1 MLRLV
6 PFRMENRYIRPKTRI
21 FSVENVF
28 VGSLVEVTFNCRCF
42 VYTKD
47 ISANHPVI
55 KFDRAIHSSHLP
67 YPEDSTIGEPA
78 ADLIR

>member
-28 VGSLVEVTFNCRCF
+28 VGSLPRVQWLLGCWRHGTR
-42 VYTKD
+42 
-47 ISANHPVI
+47 
-55 KFDRAIHSSHLP
+55 
-67 YPEDSTIGEPA
+67 
-78 ADLIR
+78 